1 MLSSLFSVVP
11 KFRPSS
17 LGPELMAGGT
27 LLDSSKLL
35 AASDESW
42 PADENVNPVV
52 VKRVRIPNQP
62 SSSPHTHYWRCF
74 IVVSLSLFL
83 VLFCIRL
90 VVVE

>member
-1 MLSSLFSVVP
+1 MLSSLFVVP

-35 AASDESW
+35 AASDDSW

-62 SSSPHTHYWRCF
+62 SSSPHCLAQFYC
-74 IVVSLSLFL
+74 SLALAVFGS
-83 VLFCIRL
+83 LFCIQF
-90 VVVE
+90 V